1 MKLIFLGPPGAGK
14 GTQATGT
21 AHYYAIPHI
30 STGDMFRAAMKNETP
45 VGLKAKA
52 FIEKGGLVPDYVTIE
67 MVDERLH
74 QSDCAGGYLLDGFP
88 RTIAQAEALDQIME
102 PDLVVNLEVP
112 EEILLA
118 RLSGRRVCDSC
129 KGTYAKARLADEFN
143 CPDCGGKLIHRKDDH
158 PETVSER
165 MEVYRRDTEPLIEY
179 FRAQGK
185 LVSVNS
191 VGASEQVG
199 EAIIAALE
207 GKA

>member
-21 AHYYAIPHI
+21 AQHYAIPHI

-52 FIEKGGLVPDYVTIE
+52 FMEKGGLVPDHVTIE

-88 RTIAQAEALDQIME
+88 RTIAQAEALDKIMA
-102 PDLVVNLEVP
+102 PDHVVSLEVP
-112 EEILLA
+112 EEMLLE

-129 KGTYAKARLADEFN
+129 KGTYAKVRLADEFN

-158 PETVSER
+158 PETVKER
-165 MEVYRRDTEPLIEY
+165 MEVYRRDTEPLIEFY
-179 FRAQGK
+179 RAQGK
-185 LVSVNS
+185 LVPVES
-191 VGASEQVG
+191 VGDSERVG
-199 EAIIAALE
+199 SAIVAALE
-207 GKA
+207 ANA

>member
-14 GTQATGT
+14 GTQATGV
-21 AHYYAIPHI
+21 ANHFGIPHI
-30 STGDMFRAAMKNETP
+30 STGDMFRSAIKNETP

-52 FIEKGGLVPDYVTIE
+52 FIESGNLVPDSVTIE

-74 QSDCAGGYLLDGFP
+74 QSDCARGYLLDGFP
-88 RTIAQAEALDQIME
+88 RTVAQAEALDKILS
-102 PDLVVNLEVP
+102 PDCVINLDVPDEV
-112 EEILLA
+112 LHA

-158 PETVSER
+158 PETVKER
-165 MEVYRRDTEPLIEY
+165 MEVYHRDTEPLIDY
-179 FRAQGK
+179 YLAHGK
-185 LVSVNS
+185 LISIDS
-191 VGASEQVG
+191 VGETEHINKSIV
-199 EAIIAALE
+199 AALE